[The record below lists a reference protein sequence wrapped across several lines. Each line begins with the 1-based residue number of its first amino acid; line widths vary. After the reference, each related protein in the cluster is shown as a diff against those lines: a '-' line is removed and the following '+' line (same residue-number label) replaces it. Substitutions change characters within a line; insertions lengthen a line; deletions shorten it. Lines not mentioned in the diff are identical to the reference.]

1 MCDPRVA
8 LLQARDGG
16 LETVAYFAPPAV
28 TIASWVVLQKVPS
41 EANPKVRN
49 HGEGPSRGLL
59 RDYEPSD
66 AIRSLVSP
74 LHPGRAVPW

>member
-1 MCDPRVA
+1 MVVTGGSFSHDLVTLYNQQVA
-8 LLQARDGG
+8 SQTL
-16 LETVAYFAPPAV
+16 V
-28 TIASWVVLQKVPS
+28 TSAVLQKVTS

-66 AIRSLVSP
+66 LLRM
-74 LHPGRAVPW
+74 